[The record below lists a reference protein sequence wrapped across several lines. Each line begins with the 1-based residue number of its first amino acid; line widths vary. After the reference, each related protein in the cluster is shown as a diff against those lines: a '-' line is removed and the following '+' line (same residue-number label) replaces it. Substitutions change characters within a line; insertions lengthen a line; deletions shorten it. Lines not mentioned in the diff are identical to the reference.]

1 MTTTLSTVKN
11 ILRREF
17 FVPARKIRTRQVLT
31 SDVGLS
37 AFELNALLYFIE
49 EKYHVELSEIKSNAL
64 YKSWWTPLIIP
75 LQQKFYN
82 YPL

>member
-1 MTTTLSTVKN
+1 MTNTLSTVKY

-17 FVPARKIRTRQVLT
+17 FVPARKIRSRQVLT

-49 EKYHVELSEIKSNAL
+49 EKYHVELAEIKSNTTVQEL
-64 YKSWWTPLIIP
+64 VDNIDHTLTTEI
-75 LQQKFYN
+75 L
-82 YPL
+82 

>member
-1 MTTTLSTVKN
+1 MTNTLSTVKH

-31 SDVGLS
+31 ADVGLS

-49 EKYHVELSEIKSNAL
+49 EKYHVELAEIKSDTTVQELVDNIDHTL
-64 YKSWWTPLIIP
+64 TTEIL
-75 LQQKFYN
+75 
-82 YPL
+82 